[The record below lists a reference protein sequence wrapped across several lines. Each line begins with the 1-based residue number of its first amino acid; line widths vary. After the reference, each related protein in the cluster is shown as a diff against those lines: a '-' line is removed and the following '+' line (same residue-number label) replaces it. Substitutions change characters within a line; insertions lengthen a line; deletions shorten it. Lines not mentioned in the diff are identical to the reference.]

1 MEAVLGRRGR
11 GRTVALGAL
20 AVLLA
25 VACGGDEKKNDT
37 TAGKDSSSAGRPSVE
52 KAAAAIGD
60 KLDKGSLPVLFAGT
74 SLTAGLGLDPDSAFP
89 ALIER
94 KADSIN
100 LHIRAINA
108 GLSGETSAGLARR
121 IEWLLTGPGQIFVIE
136 SGANDG
142 LRGIDVEDTYT
153 NLAMVIDAIRDVR
166 PKATIFLMQMEA
178 PPNMGAKYAKAFHDM
193 YKELAYDRKV
203 WLVPFL
209 LEGVAGKPE
218 LNQADGIHPNAKG
231 ERIVAQ
237 NVWRAIGP
245 VIVPGLSVK

>member
-1 MEAVLGRRGR
+1 MTAAVRGAAVL
-11 GRTVALGAL
+11 L
-20 AVLLA
+20 AMLA
-25 VACGGDEKKNDT
+25 VACGGDARKNDT
-37 TAGKDSSSAGRPSVE
+37 TTAGDSAGGGRPTPE

-60 KLDKGSLPVLFAGT
+60 KLDRGAIPVLFAGT

-89 ALIER
+89 AMIER

-178 PPNMGAKYAKAFHDM
+178 PPNMGAAYARKFHDV
-193 YKELAYDRKV
+193 YTELSNDRKV

-209 LEGVAGKPE
+209 LSGVAGKPE
-218 LNQADGIHPNAKG
+218 LNQPDGIHPNEKG
-231 ERIVAQ
+231 EKIVAH

-245 VIVPGLSVK
+245 VIVPGLFVK